1 MLVKIRQC
9 GSRESGAFP
18 GCYDDWDWNQ
28 FKKPDPT
35 MQGDKKLLDGWK
47 EGVT

>member
-18 GCYDDWDWNQ
+18 GCCDAWDWNQ
-28 FKKPDPT
+28 FKKLDPM
-35 MQGDKKLLDGWK
+35 MQGDKKLLEGWK